1 VRPEMPPAPVEK
13 QDGAKTPRPADDRPV
28 ARDTRRAVGRLI
40 ERDPDSALA
49 VVRRWL
55 QSRG

>member
-1 VRPEMPPAPVEK
+1 MPPAPVEK